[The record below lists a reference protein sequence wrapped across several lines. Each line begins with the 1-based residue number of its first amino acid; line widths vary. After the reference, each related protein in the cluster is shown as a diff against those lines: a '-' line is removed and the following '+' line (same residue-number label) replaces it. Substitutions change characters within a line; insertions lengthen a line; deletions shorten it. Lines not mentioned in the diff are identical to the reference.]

1 MIVSVSI
8 PEALLR
14 RVDESAERR
23 GFASRSEIIRQ
34 ALRYFMA
41 EYEELDRVHGSV
53 IATVTITYRKE
64 REKPYMLGVH
74 HAYGGIVSTFLH
86 AHVDEQNCLE
96 VLVVKGRAER
106 IRRFIESLLTR
117 EEVMQVKTS
126 ILGPAL
132 HDLATG

>member
-41 EYEELDRVHGSV
+41 EYEQLDRVQGSV

-64 REKPYMLGVH
+64 REKPDMLGAH
-74 HAYGGIVSTFLH
+74 HAYSGIVYTFLH

-96 VLVVKGRAER
+96 VLVVKGGAEK
-106 IRRFIESLLTR
+106 IRRFVESLLAR
-117 EEVMQVKTS
+117 EEVIQVKTS
-126 ILGPAL
+126 ILGPATP
-132 HDLATG
+132 HPSAG